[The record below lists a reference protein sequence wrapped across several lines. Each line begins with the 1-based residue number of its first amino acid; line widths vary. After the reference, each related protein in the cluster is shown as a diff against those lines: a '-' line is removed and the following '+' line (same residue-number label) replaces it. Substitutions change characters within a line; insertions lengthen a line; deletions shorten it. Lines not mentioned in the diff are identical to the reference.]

1 MTRYTNPGPTPTP
14 TPTEAAPAPTAHAD
28 ARGTRRLAGRR
39 WARLL
44 AYLGVLGPGLIASQ
58 AGNDAGG
65 IATYS
70 SAGSQFGYRML
81 FFMLLVAIGLVLV
94 QEMAARLGTFT
105 GKGLAALI
113 REEFSLRVATFALGC
128 LLVANLGLVVSEF
141 GGIGAAMELFGISRY
156 LSVPVAAAIVW
167 GLVVLG
173 SYRYAERL
181 FLLMAL
187 VFFTYPIAAFLA
199 HPNWGQVAANT
210 LVPHLLA
217 TKAFLLLGVAIIG
230 TTISP
235 YMQLY
240 QAAAVADKG
249 ITPEQYPLERVDAIA
264 GAVFACAVAFFIIIA
279 TGATIGN
286 TGPLGS
292 AAEAA
297 KALEPVAGHHA
308 ELLFGIGLL
317 GASAL
322 AAAVVPLST
331 AYALSEALG
340 VERSV
345 SRTFRE
351 APLFLGLFT
360 GQIVV
365 GAAVALLPGN
375 LISLLINAY
384 VLNGMITPIVL
395 GFLVVLTSRRRLLG
409 PATNPPAFR
418 VVATV
423 GVAIVSVLSTIVLA
437 QTVLGWIGLGG

>member
-1 MTRYTNPGPTPTP
+1 MRCCPSAAACTSRGCCNDPLHQPRPNANPDPDRGGTG
-14 TPTEAAPAPTAHAD
+14 APAHAD

-141 GGIGAAMELFGISRY
+141 GGIGAAMELFG
-156 LSVPVAAAIVW
+156 
-167 GLVVLG
+167 

-199 HPNWGQVAANT
+199 HPNWSQVAANT

-249 ITPEQYPLERVDAIA
+249 ITPE
-264 GAVFACAVAFFIIIA
+264 
-279 TGATIGN
+279 
-286 TGPLGS
+286 
-292 AAEAA
+292 
-297 KALEPVAGHHA
+297 
-308 ELLFGIGLL
+308 
-317 GASAL
+317 
-322 AAAVVPLST
+322 
-331 AYALSEALG
+331 
-340 VERSV
+340 
-345 SRTFRE
+345 
-351 APLFLGLFT
+351 
-360 GQIVV
+360 
-365 GAAVALLPGN
+365 
-375 LISLLINAY
+375 
-384 VLNGMITPIVL
+384 
-395 GFLVVLTSRRRLLG
+395 
-409 PATNPPAFR
+409 
-418 VVATV
+418 
-423 GVAIVSVLSTIVLA
+423 
-437 QTVLGWIGLGG
+437 

>member
-1 MTRYTNPGPTPTP
+1 MRCCPSAAACTSRGCCNDPLHQPRPNANPDPDRGGTG
-14 TPTEAAPAPTAHAD
+14 APAHAD

-94 QEMAARLGTFT
+94 QEMAARLG
-105 GKGLAALI
+105 
-113 REEFSLRVATFALGC
+113 TFALGC

-199 HPNWGQVAANT
+199 HPNWSQVAANT

-249 ITPEQYPLERVDAIA
+249 ITPEQYLIPPGFCGGSIAWKAGWSHGTQLE
-264 GAVFACAVAFFIIIA
+264 FPP
-279 TGATIGN
+279 
-286 TGPLGS
+286 GP
-292 AAEAA
+292 
-297 KALEPVAGHHA
+297 
-308 ELLFGIGLL
+308 
-317 GASAL
+317 
-322 AAAVVPLST
+322 
-331 AYALSEALG
+331 EAL
-340 VERSV
+340 
-345 SRTFRE
+345 
-351 APLFLGLFT
+351 
-360 GQIVV
+360 
-365 GAAVALLPGN
+365 
-375 LISLLINAY
+375 
-384 VLNGMITPIVL
+384 
-395 GFLVVLTSRRRLLG
+395 
-409 PATNPPAFR
+409 PARA
-418 VVATV
+418 
-423 GVAIVSVLSTIVLA
+423 
-437 QTVLGWIGLGG
+437 

>member
-1 MTRYTNPGPTPTP
+1 MRCCPSAAACTSRGCCNDPLHQPRPNANPDPDRGGTG
-14 TPTEAAPAPTAHAD
+14 APAHAD

-81 FFMLLVAIGLVLV
+81 FFM
-94 QEMAARLGTFT
+94 
-105 GKGLAALI
+105 
-113 REEFSLRVATFALGC
+113 

-217 TKAFLLLGVAIIG
+217 TKAFLLLGVAIIAPPSPPTCSSTRQLPSPTKASPPSSTRWSAWTPSPARSSPARWRSSSSSPPAPPSG
-230 TTISP
+230 TPARSP
-235 YMQLY
+235 RPPRPPRRSSRSP
-240 QAAAVADKG
+240 AT
-249 ITPEQYPLERVDAIA
+249 TPS
-264 GAVFACAVAFFIIIA
+264 CC
-279 TGATIGN
+279 
-286 TGPLGS
+286 S
-292 AAEAA
+292 
-297 KALEPVAGHHA
+297 
-308 ELLFGIGLL
+308 
-317 GASAL
+317 ASACW
-322 AAAVVPLST
+322 APAHWPP
-331 AYALSEALG
+331 
-340 VERSV
+340 RSYPCRPPTP
-345 SRTFRE
+345 SRKPSGSNGRSP
-351 APLFLGLFT
+351 APS
-360 GQIVV
+360 
-365 GAAVALLPGN
+365 ARHPCSSACSPAR
-375 LISLLINAY
+375 SWWARR
-384 VLNGMITPIVL
+384 
-395 GFLVVLTSRRRLLG
+395 SRCC
-409 PATNPPAFR
+409 PATSSAC
-418 VVATV
+418 
-423 GVAIVSVLSTIVLA
+423 
-437 QTVLGWIGLGG
+437 

>member
-1 MTRYTNPGPTPTP
+1 MTRPTNPGRTPTQ
-14 TPTEAAPAPTAHAD
+14 TPATAPQTATTLP
-28 ARGTRRLAGRR
+28 RAGRR
-39 WARLL
+39 WGWLL

-65 IATYS
+65 IATYA

-81 FFMLLVAIGLVLV
+81 FFLLLVAIGLVMV

-113 REEFSLRVATFALGC
+113 REEFSLRVAAFALIC
-128 LLVANLGLVVSEF
+128 LLIANLGLVVSEF
-141 GGIGAAMELFGISRY
+141 GGIGAAMELFGVSRY
-156 LSVPVAAAIVW
+156 ISVPVAAVIVW

-199 HPNWGQVAANT
+199 HPDWSQVAANT
-210 LVPHLLA
+210 LVPHLLG

-249 ITPEQYPLERVDAIA
+249 IGPDQYPLERLDAIA
-264 GAVFACAVAFFIIIA
+264 GAVFACTVAFFIIVA

-292 AAEAA
+292 AAQAA

-331 AYALSEALG
+331 AYALSEAIG
-340 VERSV
+340 TERSV

-418 VVATV
+418 AVATV
-423 GVAIVSVLSTIVLA
+423 VVAIVSVLSTIVLA
-437 QTVLGWIGLGG
+437 QTVLGWIGLGQ

>member
-1 MTRYTNPGPTPTP
+1 MTHSINPGPPPTP
-14 TPTEAAPAPTAHAD
+14 TQTPPAPTTRAD
-28 ARGTRRLAGRR
+28 AAATSRLPGRR

-44 AYLGVLGPGLIASQ
+44 AYPLGVLGPGLIASQ

-65 IATYS
+65 IATYA

-113 REEFSLRVATFALGC
+113 REEFSLRVAAFALGC

-217 TKAFLLLGVAIIG
+217 TKAFLLLGVAIIAPP
-230 TTISP
+230 SP
-235 YMQLY
+235 PTCSSTRPPPSPTK
-240 QAAAVADKG
+240 ASPPSSTRWSAW
-249 ITPEQYPLERVDAIA
+249 TPSPARSSPARWRSSSSWPPA
-264 GAVFACAVAFFIIIA
+264 PPSA
-279 TGATIGN
+279 TPAR
-286 TGPLGS
+286 S
-292 AAEAA
+292 ARPPAPPE
-297 KALEPVAGHHA
+297 
-308 ELLFGIGLL
+308 
-317 GASAL
+317 
-322 AAAVVPLST
+322 PLS
-331 AYALSEALG
+331 
-340 VERSV
+340 RS
-345 SRTFRE
+345 
-351 APLFLGLFT
+351 
-360 GQIVV
+360 
-365 GAAVALLPGN
+365 
-375 LISLLINAY
+375 
-384 VLNGMITPIVL
+384 
-395 GFLVVLTSRRRLLG
+395 
-409 PATNPPAFR
+409 PATTPSCCSASGCWAPAPWPPQSSPCRPPTPSRKRSGSNGRSLAPSAR
-418 VVATV
+418 HPCSWACSPARSRSARRWRCCPAT
-423 GVAIVSVLSTIVLA
+423 
-437 QTVLGWIGLGG
+437 

>member
-1 MTRYTNPGPTPTP
+1 MRCCPSAAACTSRGCCNDPLHQPRPNANPDPDRGGTG
-14 TPTEAAPAPTAHAD
+14 APAHAD

-81 FFMLLVAIGLVLV
+81 FFMLL
-94 QEMAARLGTFT
+94 
-105 GKGLAALI
+105 
-113 REEFSLRVATFALGC
+113 FA
-128 LLVANLGLVVSEF
+128 
-141 GGIGAAMELFGISRY
+141 ISRY

-199 HPNWGQVAANT
+199 HPNWSQVAANT

-249 ITPEQYPLERVDAIA
+249 ITPEQYLIPPGFCGGSIAWKAGWSHGTQLEFPPGPEALPARA
-264 GAVFACAVAFFIIIA
+264 ACAG
-279 TGATIGN
+279 GA
-286 TGPLGS
+286 
-292 AAEAA
+292 
-297 KALEPVAGHHA
+297 H
-308 ELLFGIGLL
+308 
-317 GASAL
+317 GA
-322 AAAVVPLST
+322 
-331 AYALSEALG
+331 
-340 VERSV
+340 
-345 SRTFRE
+345 
-351 APLFLGLFT
+351 
-360 GQIVV
+360 
-365 GAAVALLPGN
+365 
-375 LISLLINAY
+375 
-384 VLNGMITPIVL
+384 
-395 GFLVVLTSRRRLLG
+395 
-409 PATNPPAFR
+409 
-418 VVATV
+418 
-423 GVAIVSVLSTIVLA
+423 
-437 QTVLGWIGLGG
+437 

>member
-217 TKAFLLLGVAIIG
+217 TKAFLLLGVAIIAPPSPPTCSSTRQLPSPTKASPPSSTRWSAWTPSPARSSPARWRSSSSPPAPPSVTPARSARLPRPPRRSSRSPA
-230 TTISP
+230 TTPS
-235 YMQLY
+235 
-240 QAAAVADKG
+240 
-249 ITPEQYPLERVDAIA
+249 
-264 GAVFACAVAFFIIIA
+264 CC
-279 TGATIGN
+279 
-286 TGPLGS
+286 S
-292 AAEAA
+292 
-297 KALEPVAGHHA
+297 
-308 ELLFGIGLL
+308 
-317 GASAL
+317 ASACW
-322 AAAVVPLST
+322 APAHWPP
-331 AYALSEALG
+331 
-340 VERSV
+340 RSYPC
-345 SRTFRE
+345 R
-351 APLFLGLFT
+351 P
-360 GQIVV
+360 
-365 GAAVALLPGN
+365 P
-375 LISLLINAY
+375 
-384 VLNGMITPIVL
+384 TP
-395 GFLVVLTSRRRLLG
+395 SRRPSGSNGRSPAPSARHPCSSACSPARSWWARRSRCC
-409 PATNPPAFR
+409 PATSSAC
-418 VVATV
+418 
-423 GVAIVSVLSTIVLA
+423 
-437 QTVLGWIGLGG
+437 

>member
-65 IATYS
+65 ISTYS

-217 TKAFLLLGVAIIG
+217 TKAFLLLGVPIIG

-286 TGPLGS
+286 TGPLAS

-317 GASAL
+317 
-322 AAAVVPLST
+322 
-331 AYALSEALG
+331 
-340 VERSV
+340 
-345 SRTFRE
+345 
-351 APLFLGLFT
+351 
-360 GQIVV
+360 

-423 GVAIVSVLSTIVLA
+423 VVAIVSVLSTIVLA